1 MEGKLI
7 MRAVQYKS
15 YGIGAD
21 GLKHVENLVPTLKK
35 DEVFIKLEATSLN
48 PLDLKFQK
56 GVARPFVPRRFP
68 VIPYWRWIGRVCSC
82 KGELD
87 CTKAKRSISC

>member
-15 YGIGAD
+15 YGRGAD
-21 GLKHVENLVPTLKK
+21 GLKHVENQVPT
-35 DEVFIKLEATSLN
+35 VFIKLEATSLN

-68 VIPYWRWIGRVCSC
+68 VIPYCRWICRVCSC

-87 CTKAKRSISC
+87 CTKDKGSISC